1 MRGEKANI
9 MSKYRFALVPIAALL
24 LALLT
29 EPASAEPAINAKI
42 LLQNSPLAGF
52 RYYEGKQLW
61 SEMKVGDAL
70 QLVREPENFYDPKA
84 VRVEWQGHKLGYVPR
99 ADNQAL
105 ARFMDRGSKAEA
117 RIVRLKKSR
126 NPWQRMEFEVY
137 LDITNSVQ
145 EKTQ

>member
-1 MRGEKANI
+1 MRL
-9 MSKYRFALVPIAALL
+9 RLVAALL
-24 LALLT
+24 LAVSFSL
-29 EPASAEPAINAKI
+29 PASAAEPTVNAKI

-52 RYYEGKQLW
+52 RYYEGKRLW

-70 QLVREPENFYDPKA
+70 QLVREPDNSHDTKA

-99 ADNQAL
+99 ADNEAL

-117 RIVRLKKSR
+117 RITRLKKSR

-137 LDITNSVQ
+137 LNL
-145 EKTQ
+145 

>member
-1 MRGEKANI
+1 MQLCL
-9 MSKYRFALVPIAALL
+9 FAALL
-24 LALLT
+24 FAVSFSL
-29 EPASAEPAINAKI
+29 PASAETNAKI

-70 QLVREPENFYDPKA
+70 QLVREPDNSHDANA

-117 RIVRLKKSR
+117 RITRLKKSR

-137 LDITNSVQ
+137 LDITNPIQ
-145 EKTQ
+145 EKAQ